1 MQFDSYIQNRIQSFM
16 ADCTK
21 EGMEPSDDFSNK
33 VMESCICAERSRA
46 KKLNIALILLSLSPF
61 IGRQFWML
69 IRGDHFSVMH
79 WPFGKMKEVD
89 TQIQVLFQWSLH
101 LLVMLM
107 PVIQIILW
115 ISIQLLKIQTL
126 IQEFADA

>member
-79 WPFGKMKEVD
+79 WPFGKIICSAYGMIINSVGFY
-89 TQIQVLFQWSLH
+89 TLLTAGLLIALFIYIKKFRHIESST
-101 LLVMLM
+101 
-107 PVIQIILW
+107 IK
-115 ISIQLLKIQTL
+115 IS
-126 IQEFADA
+126 